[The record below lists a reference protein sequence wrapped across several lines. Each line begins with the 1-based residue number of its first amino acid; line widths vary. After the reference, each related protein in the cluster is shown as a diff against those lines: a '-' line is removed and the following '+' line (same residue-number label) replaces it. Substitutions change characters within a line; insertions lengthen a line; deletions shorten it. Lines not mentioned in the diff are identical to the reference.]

1 MKGRYILFAALMF
14 VVCIF
19 GGCSSAVS
27 VGMSVLPDGTIRQT
41 FSVVLDAKELSQKYD
56 ADDVEKIYST
66 VYEYLDNYKTRV
78 NALASSYMAEKGM
91 VNRYP
96 WKSSISPS
104 ENGGMTPSG
113 QITCYV
119 LFYSSYF
126 YDEYLNYIGSG
137 SGGES
142 GDDDADAEPTTKKG
156 WLFDT
161 IIYQD
166 TTLPIADLEQIQSVY
181 DQIKTSLSA
190 QGVELNEDVKLANLS
205 YDYAV
210 PYSYAQVNRI
220 KSNADREYTQ
230 SEKQLNADGSVASE
244 YSMKHFVWNYDP
256 DGENRLVLY
265 RYRIHSV
272 AWYILALVLVVVF
285 GAIMILCNFISK
297 KKNARKADANIAG
310 ESSTTMQNSFP
321 QNESESVDNPQQKI
335 THQET
340 KIEKMNNFF
349 ENIDKNNKNNP
360 Q

>member
-1 MKGRYILFAALMF
+1 MKSRYILFAVLMF
-14 VVCIF
+14 AVCVF

-41 FSVVLDAKELSQKYD
+41 FSVVLDAKELFNKYD

-66 VYEYLDNYKTRV
+66 VYDYLDDYKTRI
-78 NALASSYMAEKGM
+78 NTLASEYMLEKGM
-91 VNRYP
+91 TSRYP

-104 ENGGMTPSG
+104 ENDGMTQSG

-137 SGGES
+137 S
-142 GDDDADAEPTTKKG
+142 DDDDTDTELTTKKG

-161 IIYQD
+161 IYFED

-190 QGVELNEDVKLANLS
+190 QGVELNYDVKLANLS

-210 PYSYAQVNRI
+210 PYTYAQANRI
-220 KSNADREYTQ
+220 KSNADKEYTQ
-230 SEKQLNADGSVASE
+230 SEKQLNNDGSVASE

-265 RYRIHSV
+265 RYRIHAV
-272 AWYILALVLVVVF
+272 AWYLLALVLVVAF
-285 GAIMILCNFISK
+285 GAIMVLCHLISK
-297 KKNARKADANIAG
+297 KKNARKMSADVGSENG
-310 ESSTTMQNSFP
+310 TTMQNGFP
-321 QNESESVDNPQQKI
+321 QIESENVEKLNIKNVDLVEKDEKI
-335 THQET
+335 VKNQENT
-340 KIEKMNNFF
+340 
-349 ENIDKNNKNNP
+349 NKNNENNP

>member
-1 MKGRYILFAALMF
+1 MKGRYISFAVLIFIA
-14 VVCIF
+14 CIF

-27 VGMSVLPDGTIRQT
+27 VGMSVLPDGTIRQS
-41 FSVVLDAKELSQKYD
+41 FSVVLDAKELSQKYS
-56 ADDVEKIYST
+56 AEDVEKIYST
-66 VYEYLDNYKTRV
+66 VYEYLDDYKKRV
-78 NALASSYMAEKGM
+78 NSLASSYMLEKGM
-91 VNRYP
+91 INRYP

-126 YDEYLNYIGSG
+126 YEEYLNYIGSG
-137 SGGES
+137 ST
-142 GDDDADAEPTTKKG
+142 DDDEADAEPKTSKG

-161 IIYQD
+161 IIFQD
-166 TTLPIADLEQIQSVY
+166 TTLPIADLAEIERVY
-181 DQIKTSLSA
+181 NEIKTELSA
-190 QGVELNEDVKLANLS
+190 QGVELNEDVKLANLA

-230 SEKQLNADGSVASE
+230 NEKQLNEDGTVASE

-272 AWYILALVLVVVF
+272 AWYILALALVVVF
-285 GAIMILCNFISK
+285 GAIMILCNFIAK
-297 KKNARKADANIAG
+297 KRNARNAGANIAG
-310 ESSTTMQNSFP
+310 NNVAPTQNSFTQP
-321 QNESESVDNPQQKI
+321 ESENVDNSQPKI
-335 THQET
+335 AHQET
-340 KIEKMNNFF
+340 KVEKMNNFF
-349 ENIDKNNKNNP
+349 QKIDKNNENNP